1 MSMVKLIKYILS
13 GAPLMFSALG
23 GQGLTR
29 IRKTRVQR
37 FVRNKHSSLFDKTI
51 TRRGK
56 FYSIDTRLS
65 FRNVMSGV
73 KKSST
78 NSHSYKT
85 FFVVTDTPVL

>member
-29 IRKTRVQR
+29 KRKTRVQR
-37 FVRNKHSSLFDKTI
+37 FVRNKHSSLFDE

-56 FYSIDTRLS
+56 FSSVDTRLS

-78 NSHSYKT
+78 NGHSYKT